1 MAKVTVLG
9 AGGWGMALAMV
20 ANNKNHIVN
29 IWSPF
34 LEEVEALKAT
44 RTNEKL
50 LKGVYLD
57 EKIGVTTDINIVNG
71 SDITIIAVPSVAV
84 KSATERL
91 KEVENTG
98 IIVNVAKGFEKEDGR
113 LLSDVIKGVMPNCDL
128 VVLSG
133 PSHAEEVARNQPT
146 TVVAASDDLDKALIV
161 QNLLSNEN
169 FRIYT
174 NNDVTGVEIGGALK
188 NVVAVC
194 SGICAGLGLGDNT
207 RAALI
212 TRGLSEMTRL
222 GAELGAK
229 EHTFLGLS
237 GIGDLIVTCLSEHS
251 RNNRFGRLVGSGVSV
266 EEALKMVGT
275 VEGYYATLHAHNL
288 AGEYKIELPIIEQC
302 YEILYKNIPASD
314 AIDNLLGRPLRRE

>member
-20 ANNKNHIVN
+20 ANDKNHKVS

-34 LEEVEALKAT
+34 EDEVNALKEK
-44 RTNEKL
+44 RTNERL
-50 LKGVYLD
+50 LKDVYLD
-57 EKIGVTTDINIVNG
+57 EKIEITTDITKAEN
-71 SDITIIAVPSVAV
+71 SDIIIIAVPSVAV
-84 KSATERL
+84 KSAAERL
-91 KEVENTG
+91 ADVKNKG
-98 IIVNVAKGFEKEDGR
+98 IIVNVAKGFEKADGR
-113 LLSDVIKGVMPNCDL
+113 LLSDVITSVLPGCDL

-133 PSHAEEVARNQPT
+133 PSHAEEVARSQPT
-146 TVVAASDDLDKALIV
+146 TVVAASDKIDSAIAV

-174 NNDVTGVEIGGALK
+174 NTDVTGVEIGGALK

-194 SGICAGLGLGDNT
+194 SGICAGLKLGDNT

-222 GAELGAK
+222 GAKMGAS

-251 RNNRFGRLVGSGVSV
+251 RNNRFGRLVGGGMAVT
-266 EEALKMVGT
+266 EALENVGT

-288 AGEYKIELPIIEQC
+288 ALKYEIELPIIEQC
-302 YEILYKNIPASD
+302 YEILYNNVSPSN
-314 AIDNLLGRPLRRE
+314 AINNLLGRPLRRE

>member
-20 ANNKNHIVN
+20 ANNKNHTVN

-34 LEEVEALKAT
+34 SEEVELLKVT
-44 RTNEKL
+44 RSNEKL

-57 EKIGVTTDINIVNG
+57 EKIGVTTDINIANG

-84 KSATERL
+84 KSATEKL
-91 KEVENTG
+91 SEIQNTG
-98 IIVNVAKGFEKEDGR
+98 IIVNVAKGFEKADGR
-113 LLSDVIKGVMPNCDL
+113 RLSDVIKGVMPNCDL

-133 PSHAEEVARNQPT
+133 PSHAEEVARSQPT
-146 TVVAASDDLDKALIV
+146 TVVAASDDLDKALTV

-222 GAELGAK
+222 GIKLGAS

-266 EEALKMVGT
+266 KEALETVGT
-275 VEGYYATLHAHNL
+275 VEGYYATFHAHNL
-288 AGEYKIELPIIEQC
+288 ANEYEIELPIIEQC
-302 YEILYKNIPASD
+302 YEILYKNKPAAD
-314 AIDNLLGRPLRRE
+314 AIDSLLGRPLRRE